1 MSYSFGNFFNFVEKI
16 SSDSGVDRVNQI
28 VVKTFDNVVVLLLLL
43 SLEQLAKMTGTCKK
57 S

>member
-1 MSYSFGNFFNFVEKI
+1 MYVQINFLIWAPYS
-16 SSDSGVDRVNQI
+16 SRVNQI